1 MRSFGSDVSNRLAL
15 DRNDSHN
22 PVFAAAC
29 LSFHLN
35 GIYILESSACEDR
48 GSTWHGLFIF

>member
-1 MRSFGSDVSNRLAL
+1 MRSFWSDVCNRLAL

-22 PVFAAAC
+22 LVFAAVR